1 MIRNGVDLSR
11 GIVDLVNDGV
21 LVNLTQH
28 PINIILDNGTTLT
41 IAPSGTV
48 ARVDCV
54 RDQIAD
60 GIVTT
65 VYLNTTDLPDQV
77 PGKLLIVSALVR
89 LAAPDRDDLVGPD
102 SGPIGSIRDADGRII
117 GVRGITF

>member
-11 GIVDLVNDGV
+11 GIVDLVNDGI

-28 PINIILDNGTTLT
+28 PINIILDGTTLT

-65 VYLNTTDLPDQV
+65 KYLNTTDLPDQV
-77 PGKLLIVSALVR
+77 RGRLLIVSALVR

-102 SGPIGSIRDADGRII
+102 SGPVGSVRDADGRII